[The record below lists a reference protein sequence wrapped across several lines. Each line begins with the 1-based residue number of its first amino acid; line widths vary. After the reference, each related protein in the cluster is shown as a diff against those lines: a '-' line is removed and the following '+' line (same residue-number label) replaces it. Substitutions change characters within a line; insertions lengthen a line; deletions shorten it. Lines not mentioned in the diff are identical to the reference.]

1 MYVAPVVLAVIA
13 TVPLIAQQTS
23 QPWRMTLEERIAL
36 RTDPQLARERVR
48 HSMGAKK
55 SIAPAATPR
64 ARLAADQ
71 FDGKSHPE
79 LFLPH
84 EVFRSLMTL
93 SFLGPVRNGDRFR
106 KGLMPEVRRVG
117 LPADFW
123 ERLRSASAIY
133 LSDSFSEHDLG
144 ASLSRQS
151 GVARRR
157 TEQALSLKQLDV
169 CRSRADAIAAARREF
184 GSERFDRFLYEVIA
198 VNKFHSEERL
208 PGAEV
213 LRWAEGGCR

>member
-48 HSMGAKK
+48 RAMGAQK

-93 SFLGPVRNGDRFR
+93 SFLGPVRNGDRF
-106 KGLMPEVRRVG
+106 
-117 LPADFW
+117 
-123 ERLRSASAIY
+123 
-133 LSDSFSEHDLG
+133 
-144 ASLSRQS
+144 
-151 GVARRR
+151 
-157 TEQALSLKQLDV
+157 
-169 CRSRADAIAAARREF
+169 
-184 GSERFDRFLYEVIA
+184 LYEVIA